1 MSRQND
7 RWAEIVSDQR
17 LAASQRGCGRGAA
30 GAWRLREHAPKGP
43 VLGPGWPGVTGR
55 RVTEGSRYPPP
66 TTLRRR
72 SDMLAEA
79 STARGVGSARA
90 GDRWS
95 EWEAEYAP
103 SVMLRH
109 AKYSTATA
117 AVSSIVAMNDPS
129 ILLNP
134 P

>member
-1 MSRQND
+1 
-7 RWAEIVSDQR
+7 
-17 LAASQRGCGRGAA
+17 
-30 GAWRLREHAPKGP
+30 
-43 VLGPGWPGVTGR
+43 
-55 RVTEGSRYPPP
+55 
-66 TTLRRR
+66 
-72 SDMLAEA
+72 MLAEA

-95 EWEAEYAP
+95 EWEAECAP